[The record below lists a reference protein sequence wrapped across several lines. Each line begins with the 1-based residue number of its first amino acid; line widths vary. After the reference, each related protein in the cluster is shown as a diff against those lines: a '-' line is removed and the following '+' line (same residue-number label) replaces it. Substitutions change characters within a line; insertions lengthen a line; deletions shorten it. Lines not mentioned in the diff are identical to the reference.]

1 MTLHSAAATL
11 SLLKEG
17 LPAAIKAADIDGQV
31 EDKIFAGKFQM
42 RLRTTFASCM
52 LHSML
57 YLITLFAVH
66 DCIKLE
72 WCPSQMTAVLG

>member
-11 SLLKEG
+11 PLLKEG

-42 RLRTTFASCM
+42 RLITY
-52 LHSML
+52 L
-57 YLITLFAVH
+57 YIYFFLMGPKKI
-66 DCIKLE
+66 
-72 WCPSQMTAVLG
+72 